1 MAQIRVRP
9 KHQITIPARI
19 ARMAGIKVGDCLE
32 VGYTNGVVTLSPSGH
47 SVQPK
52 SLMAYAGI
60 AHGAWGQ
67 TLEDFER
74 ALTSER
80 ASWER

>member
-19 ARMAGIKVGDCLE
+19 ARMAGIKVDDALE
-32 VGYTNGVVTLSPSGH
+32 VGYSKGVVTLSPTGRG
-47 SVQPK
+47 VQAK

-67 TLEDFER
+67 TAEDIDR
-74 ALTSER
+74 ALTSDR

>member
-19 ARMAGIKVGDCLE
+19 ARMAGIKVDDYLE
-32 VGYTNGVVTLSPSGH
+32 VGYTNGVVTLSLSGH

-67 TLEDFER
+67 TLKDVDR